1 MDTGLLS
8 FVPGWSHLVPF
19 MLAALALNLTPG
31 ADMTYV
37 LSRSLAQGRAA
48 GLASSLGIFTG
59 SAVHTLLAAV
69 GVAALIAASEIAY
82 QVLIWVGALYL
93 VYLAIKLWR
102 EDASLEGL
110 QQRKPASLTRIWLEG
125 TLVNLFNPKVAVFI
139 LAFLPQFTEPER
151 GHVWA
156 QILVLGTLFNIS
168 GTTVNS
174 IVALAAGSLAE
185 RLRERPAIKVWM
197 NRICAT
203 LLGALALRLVTT
215 ARQG

>member
-1 MDTGLLS
+1 MDGGLLS
-8 FVPGWSHLVPF
+8 FVPGWSHLLPF
-19 MLAALALNLTPG
+19 MAAAIALNLTPG

-37 LSRSLAQGRAA
+37 LSRSLAQGKAA
-48 GLASSLGIFTG
+48 GLASALGIFTG

-69 GVAALIAASEIAY
+69 GVAALIAASAIAY
-82 QVLIWVGALYL
+82 QVLIWVGAAYL

-102 EDASLEGL
+102 EDTGL
-110 QQRKPASLTRIWLEG
+110 DALQKRKPASLTRIWLEG
-125 TLVNLFNPKVAVFI
+125 TLVNLFNPKVALFI
-139 LAFLPQFTEPER
+139 LAFLPQFTDPAR

-168 GTTVNS
+168 GTLVNAG
-174 IVALAAGSLAE
+174 VALAAGSLAE
-185 RLRERPAIKVWM
+185 RLRQRPGIKRWM

-203 LLGALALRLVTT
+203 LLGALAVRLATS

>member
-1 MDTGLLS
+1 MDGELLS
-8 FVPGWSHLVPF
+8 FLPGWSHLVPF

-37 LSRSLAQGRAA
+37 LSRSLSQGRAA
-48 GLASSLGIFTG
+48 GLASALGIFTG

-82 QVLIWVGALYL
+82 QVLIWVGAAYL

-102 EDASLEGL
+102 EDTSLDAL
-110 QQRKPASLTRIWLEG
+110 HRRRPASLTRIWIEG

-139 LAFLPQFTEPER
+139 LAFLPQFTEPAR
-151 GHVWA
+151 GLVWA

-168 GTTVNS
+168 GTTVNAA
-174 IVALAAGSLAE
+174 VALAAGSLAD
-185 RLRERPAIKVWM
+185 RLRERPGIKRWM

-203 LLGALALRLVTT
+203 LLGALALRLATS